1 MSDTEFINFDGP
13 TRHRGSVITSQR
25 KEHKDILAKLEIP
38 DLVDFEIAQALRT
51 GASESTNEILEQLDE
66 AACSAQGFLES
77 IKSDNFSRDPD
88 FLGPQIVEAEKK
100 LEEVSKDL
108 WVKLE
113 LTGYED
119 PANYYEMIKTAESV
133 FRRDLRHLIKKEKAI
148 KSKELSND
156 LKELYVNKANI
167 EEKLLEIYK
176 WKA

>member
-51 GASESTNEILEQLDE
+51 GASESKNEILEQLDE

-77 IKSDNFSRDPD
+77 IKPDDFSRDPD

-133 FRRDLRHLIKKEKAI
+133 FRRDLRHLIKKEKII
-148 KSKELSND
+148 KSKELSD
-156 LKELYVNKANI
+156 ELKELYVNKANI
-167 EEKLLEIYK
+167 EEKLLEI
-176 WKA
+176 